1 MSYNMSDDSRKE
13 KAIIFSAPSGSGKT
27 TIVRALLDRGLPL
40 AFSISATSREPRG
53 QELNGVDYYFLGIN
67 GFKEMVEKD
76 AFVEWEEVYVD
87 QFYGTL
93 KSEVERIWRT
103 GKAVVFDVD
112 VYGGIALKEVFGDKA
127 LSIFIQPPS
136 LEELARRLHGR
147 GTESEEKIKMR
158 LDKAEEEMEQGK
170 SFDHI
175 LINDDL
181 DTAITEAADKIKNF
195 MADA

>member
-1 MSYNMSDDSRKE
+1 MSEAPRKE

-27 TIVRALLDRGLPL
+27 TIVRALLERGMPM
-40 AFSISATSREPRG
+40 AFSISATSRAPRG

-67 GFKEMVEKD
+67 GFKEMVDKD
-76 AFVEWEEVYVD
+76 ALIEWEEVYVD

-112 VYGGIALKEVFGDKA
+112 VYGGIALKEAFGEKA

-136 LEELARRLHGR
+136 LEELERRLRGR
-147 GTESEEKIKMR
+147 GTETEEKIKIR
-158 LDKAEEEMEQGK
+158 LGKAEEEMEQGK
-170 SFDHI
+170 SFDE
-175 LINDDL
+175 LIVNDDL
-181 DTAITEAADKIKNF
+181 ETAIAKAQALIKTF